1 MTKHSNQSLS
11 PIAFYGIGLAP
22 IVLLCSTILDA
33 LKFSAVLLVCMALCN
48 LLYFAFK
55 PIVKDSVR
63 IPCYV
68 LLIIGI
74 EYLIDSVL
82 SEFVVK
88 DTTAIVSFVSYLFS
102 ATVIIYMFET
112 SSKVKKFNES
122 MLDCV
127 MMAGEYAMCLL
138 VVGLVREFLG
148 FGTLFGARIFKSGI
162 PFFVSNAGGVFVTLM
177 YVFVYS
183 ILTANI
189 GKKRVAYNGLVDRY
203 ELFLEDKF
211 MELTPMKSLDEMV
224 SENEQ
229 NIGEVGDTAQTSANE
244 EVR

>member
-1 MTKHSNQSLS
+1 MIKHNSQTLS

-22 IVLLCSTILDA
+22 IVLLCTTTLNA
-33 LKFSAVLLVCMALCN
+33 LKFSAVLLVCMVLCN

-55 PIVKDSVR
+55 PIVKDEVR

-68 LLIIGI
+68 LLIIGV
-74 EYLIDSVL
+74 EYFIDSVL
-82 SEFVVK
+82 SEFVIK
-88 DTTAIVSFVSYLFS
+88 NSSSITEFVSYLLS

-112 SSKVKKFNES
+112 SSKVKNFNAS

-127 MMAGEYAMCLL
+127 IMAGEYAMCL
-138 VVGLVREFLG
+138 VAVGLFREFLG
-148 FGTLFGARIFKSGI
+148 HGTLFGARIFKSGI
-162 PFFVSNAGGVFVTLM
+162 AFFVSNAGGVFVTLV
-177 YVFVYS
+177 YVLVYS

-189 GKKRVAYNGLVDRY
+189 GKKRTAYSGLVDRY

-224 SENEQ
+224 NENMQENAVSEEPS
-229 NIGEVGDTAQTSANE
+229 TSTNE
-244 EVR
+244 EVK